1 MYAHKNGNLSHTLRT
16 DSALW
21 KLHFYKE
28 KIRHAGK
35 WNIKGQ
41 YIFLSYTGSFKNT
54 QKGFTEFDVLITCI
68 LFLVQHQDYSFRM
81 GRNMQERKKGK
92 ESQDLRQ
99 DAEIKICTQTGNNLV
114 RG

>member
-1 MYAHKNGNLSHTLRT
+1 MEHKRPVY
-16 DSALW
+16 
-21 KLHFYKE
+21 F
-28 KIRHAGK
+28 
-35 WNIKGQ
+35 
-41 YIFLSYTGSFKNT
+41 FLSYIGRFKNT

-68 LFLVQHQDYSFRM
+68 LFLVQNQNYSFRM

-99 DAEIKICTQTGNNLV
+99 DSGVKICTQTGNNLV

>member
-1 MYAHKNGNLSHTLRT
+1 MEHKRPV
-16 DSALW
+16 
-21 KLHFYKE
+21 Y
-28 KIRHAGK
+28 
-35 WNIKGQ
+35 
-41 YIFLSYTGSFKNT
+41 FLSYTGNFRNT

-68 LFLVQHQDYSFRM
+68 LFLVQNWVYSFRM

-99 DAEIKICTQTGNNLV
+99 DSEMKICTLTGNNLV